1 MNMACDA
8 ILCQK
13 AMSERESEYGM
24 WHMIVDAPG
33 HGKGCQEAMQEREG
47 GHCEEGD
54 TYCLS
59 WRLTPPGRSEDDDQS
74 VCVCGRVQ
82 NFPALHPP

>member
-33 HGKGCQEAMQEREG
+33 HGKGCQEA
-47 GHCEEGD
+47 
-54 TYCLS
+54 T
-59 WRLTPPGRSEDDDQS
+59 
-74 VCVCGRVQ
+74 
-82 NFPALHPP
+82 